1 MKDNNDLPKWD
12 ERQLSGQKKINR
24 RLTIRTG
31 CLLIIV
37 LMVIILAIVVTFAS
51 CNKDSTPQ
59 KPNNDASV
67 SEIENYEQH
76 KFSDNNASS
85 IDKLSISKNTKV
97 LLVKVSNVDVSSE
110 SSAAN
115 SFSQLTDELQSVGS
129 YDIAKHGVIFYNPEK
144 TFAIYFNQS
153 HIQALNSNYSDYI
166 ESGNYS
172 SLFSSANAYYM
183 SDSFKSENRKLNKL
197 DNQRTV
203 RIISESIDLT
213 K

>member
-1 MKDNNDLPKWD
+1 MKDNHDLPKWD
-12 ERQLSGQKKINR
+12 ERQISGQKKINR

-37 LMVIILAIVVTFAS
+37 LLVIILAIVVTFAS

-59 KPNNDASV
+59 KPNNSASV

-76 KFSDNNASS
+76 KFSDNNAAS
-85 IDKLSISKNTKV
+85 IDKMSVSNNTKV
-97 LLVKVSNVDVSSE
+97 LLVKVANIDVSSE

-115 SFSQLTDELQSVGS
+115 SFSQLTDELQSVGN
-129 YDIAKHGVIFYNPEK
+129 YDVAKHGVIFYNPEK

-153 HIQALNSNYSDYI
+153 HIQSLNSNYSDYI
-166 ESGNYS
+166 ESGNYD
-172 SLFSSANAYYM
+172 SLFNNANAYYM
-183 SDSFKSENRKLNKL
+183 SDDFKSANKKLNKL
-197 DNQRTV
+197 ANQRTV
-203 RIISESIDLT
+203 RIISESLDLS